1 MNNFM
6 LVFLILW
13 HKLTVF
19 NWDISRENDLAKCF
33 FFFYKVRGSKFVE
46 FSSCLCREL
55 HVIVSLLFVLSCCVL

>member
-33 FFFYKVRGSKFVE
+33 FFSIKLGAP
-46 FSSCLCREL
+46 
-55 HVIVSLLFVLSCCVL
+55 SLLNFPHVYVGNCMS